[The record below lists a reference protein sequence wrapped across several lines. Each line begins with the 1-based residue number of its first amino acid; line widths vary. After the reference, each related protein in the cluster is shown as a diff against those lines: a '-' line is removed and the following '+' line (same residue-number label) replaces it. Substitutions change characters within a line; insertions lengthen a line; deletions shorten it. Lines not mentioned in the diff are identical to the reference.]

1 MYSFGFI
8 LSGQF
13 QSNVVLQ
20 VDMYSFGVILWE
32 LITTEV
38 ARRGR
43 LRAIQVR
50 LHPKP
55 NPTERVA
62 NCGTPVQLKIQF
74 EDA

>member
-1 MYSFGFI
+1 M
-8 LSGQF
+8 
-13 QSNVVLQ
+13 VVQ

-50 LHPKP
+50 VSQMHMP
-55 NPTERVA
+55 E
-62 NCGTPVQLKIQF
+62 
-74 EDA
+74 